1 MRETFYE
8 ESAVS
13 ARSASEAKLYTL
25 FKAVALVLFVIMA
38 ILLLLSFNIVP
49 FLLEISRNSETGEV
63 YTATR
68 ILVFVQYIGSIALLF
83 AAGFVF
89 WRLKN
94 RFNLSYDY
102 TFVEDELRVS
112 KVFNGR
118 KRKFLKM
125 FKADQIL
132 KMGRCDSDSFQR
144 TCAGLGKKGVRFL
157 TPNKEPVEGKE
168 FFYLL
173 YSTSLEKA
181 VYIVEARVELLDML
195 VRVAGRNKW
204 ESR

>member
-25 FKAVALVLFVIMA
+25 FKVVAFVLFGIMA

-68 ILVFVQYIGSIALLF
+68 ILVFVQYIGTIVLLF
-83 AAGFVF
+83 LAGFIF

-125 FKADQIL
+125 FKTDQIL
-132 KMGRCDSDSFQR
+132 KMGRCESDSFQR

-157 TPNKEPVEGKE
+157 TPNKAPVEGKE

-181 VYIVEARVELLDML
+181 VYIIEARVELVDILI
-195 VRVAGRNKW
+195 RVAGRNKW